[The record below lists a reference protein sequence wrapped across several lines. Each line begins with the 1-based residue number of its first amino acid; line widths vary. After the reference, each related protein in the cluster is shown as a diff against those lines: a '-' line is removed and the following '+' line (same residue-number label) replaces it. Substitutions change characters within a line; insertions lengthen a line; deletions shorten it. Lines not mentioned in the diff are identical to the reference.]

1 MDPVSRPRLPPART
15 RRGQRGSVLMIVAV
29 MGVLAMGFWA
39 LALRGTHDA
48 IRDENFVLRRQ
59 DRTESVL
66 PALAQVVELLHSGRP
81 PEDPYACL
89 VTLVAGA
96 NESTWHCAVTATSQ
110 GDQDHW
116 LLEAHLATEEEQE
129 TLPPAPVSF
138 GG

>member
-1 MDPVSRPRLPPART
+1 MDPVSRQRLVPADT

-48 IRDENFVLRRQ
+48 IRDESFVLRRKH
-59 DRTESVL
+59 RTETVL

-89 VTLVAGA
+89 VTLGAG
-96 NESTWHCAVTATSQ
+96 NTSWKCTVTASSQ

-116 LLEAHLATEEEQE
+116 LVEAHLATDEEQE
-129 TLPPAPVSF
+129 TLPPVPVSF

>member
-1 MDPVSRPRLPPART
+1 MDPVSRQRLPSAS

-48 IRDENFVLRRQ
+48 IRDEDFVLRRKH
-59 DRTESVL
+59 RTQSVL

-81 PEDPYACL
+81 PDDPYACL
-89 VTLVAGA
+89 VNITGG
-96 NESTWHCAVTATSQ
+96 NNFWPCAVTATSQ

-116 LLEAHLATEEEQE
+116 LLEAHLATDEEQA
-129 TLPPAPVSF
+129 TLPAAPLSF

>member
-1 MDPVSRPRLPPART
+1 MDPVSRARPSLART

-48 IRDENFVLRRQ
+48 IRDENFVLRRK
-59 DRTESVL
+59 DRTQSVL

-89 VTLVAGA
+89 VTLVTGVNGA
-96 NESTWHCAVTATSQ
+96 TWHCAVTASSQ

-116 LLEAHLATEEEQE
+116 LVEAHLASDEEQE
-129 TLPPAPVSF
+129 TLPPVPLSF

>member
-1 MDPVSRPRLPPART
+1 MDPVSRQRLPAART

-89 VTLVAGA
+89 VTVVTGV
-96 NESTWHCAVTATSQ
+96 NGSTWHCTVTATSQ

-116 LLEAHLATEEEQE
+116 LVESRLATEEEQAE
-129 TLPPAPVSF
+129 LPPAPTSF